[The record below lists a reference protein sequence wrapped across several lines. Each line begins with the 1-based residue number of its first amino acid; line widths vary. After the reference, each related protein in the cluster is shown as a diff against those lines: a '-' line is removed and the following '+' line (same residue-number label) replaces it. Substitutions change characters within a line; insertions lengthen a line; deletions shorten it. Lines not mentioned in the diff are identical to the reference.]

1 MKLELADFFEKVS
14 LVNRSSVETATPKLL
29 EMVKDYDEII
39 YTKSMEYY
47 DVYDALIW
55 LSRLKDYCGKRMMLS
70 DETIQSI
77 LASLKD
83 DRLKNDK
90 WLVIA
95 EWLIQLT
102 QKP

>member
-14 LVNRSSVETATPKLL
+14 LVNNRSVETAVPKLL

-39 YTKSMEYY
+39 YTKPMEYY

-55 LSRLKDYCGKRMMLS
+55 LGRLNDYGKKMTLS
-70 DETIQSI
+70 DETIKNI
-77 LASLKD
+77 LKPFEED
-83 DRLKNDK
+83 KLKNDR

-95 EWLIQLT
+95 EWIIRLT
-102 QKP
+102 QKL